1 VPEDYPIRGSFL
13 APERAADYDR
23 NHART
28 WGQRFRN
35 ATELRLLRRVLAQL
49 VPADALLLDV
59 PCGTGRHAGAYVE
72 WGYRVV
78 GLDVSPAM
86 AGYAAARPGLSA
98 PGFRAAVGE
107 VERLPLA
114 NDAVELAVSVRLL
127 RHLPVDVR
135 YDALAELA
143 RVGRRGALCD
153 LLLREGAV
161 SWVKRAREGARYT
174 ARRPRLREVRR
185 ELSAR
190 GLRIADHWTPR
201 PWTQQRFVHVVQA

>member
-1 VPEDYPIRGSFL
+1 MPEDYPIRGSFL
-13 APERAADYDR
+13 EPERAADYDE

-35 ATELRLLRRVLAQL
+35 ATELRLLRRLLGQL
-49 VPADALLLDV
+49 VPAEALLLDV
-59 PCGTGRHAGAYVE
+59 PCGTGRHASAYVG
-72 WGYRVV
+72 WGYRVL

-86 AGYAAARPGLSA
+86 AAYAAGRTGLTAPAFRPV
-98 PGFRAAVGE
+98 VGE

-114 NDAVELAVSVRLL
+114 SGSVELAVSVRLL
-127 RHLPVDVR
+127 RHLPEDVR
-135 YDALAELA
+135 YDALAELV

-161 SWVKRAREGARYT
+161 SWVKRAREGERYT
-174 ARRPRLREVRR
+174 ARRPRLREVRG

>member
-1 VPEDYPIRGSFL
+1 MPEDYPIRGSFL
-13 APERAADYDR
+13 EPERAADYDE

-35 ATELRLLRRVLAQL
+35 ATELRLLKRLLGQL

-59 PCGTGRHAGAYVE
+59 PCGTGRHAEAYLE
-72 WGYRVV
+72 WGFRVV

-86 AGYAAARPGLSA
+86 AGYAAGRPGLSS
-98 PGFRAAVGE
+98 PSFRAVVGE

-114 NDAVELAVSVRLL
+114 ADSVELAVSVRLL
-127 RHLPVDVR
+127 RHLPAELR
-135 YDALAELA
+135 YDALAELV

-153 LLLREGAV
+153 LMLREGAV

-174 ARRPRLREVRR
+174 ARRPRLGEVRG

-190 GLRIADHWTPR
+190 GLRIADDWAPR